1 MKTALLIVDM
11 QMMMQHR
18 IDEGRDHINPDA
30 PAKIAMLAASFR
42 KAGNPVIHVRH
53 RDDSAGSPLQLDAA
67 GYQPMPCAIAVDAEP
82 VFVKTTSSVFASTNI
97 EEWLRKERITDLF
110 VTGAVASF
118 CVQSA
123 VRSGAD
129 LGFNMSVIR
138 DAVIDFD
145 LPAASLGAQT
155 IFDVTIALLK
165 ADFAKIVDAS
175 SVLKEGSC

>member
-18 IDEGRDHINPDA
+18 IDEGRDHVNPDA
-30 PAKIAMLAASFR
+30 SAKVAMLAASFR
-42 KAGNPVIHVRH
+42 KAEQPVLHVRH
-53 RDDSAGSPLQLDAA
+53 RDDSAGSPLHPDAA
-67 GYQPMPCAIAVDAEP
+67 GYQPMPCAVELDEEP
-82 VFVKTTSSVFASTNI
+82 VFVKTTSSAFASTNI
-97 EEWLRKERITDLF
+97 EEWLRKEGITDIT

-118 CVQSA
+118 CVHSA

-129 LGFNMSVIR
+129 RGFKMRVVR

-145 LPAASLGAQT
+145 LPTAKLSAQT
-155 IFDVTIALLK
+155 IFDVTMTLLE

-175 SVLKEGSC
+175 SVCEERGR